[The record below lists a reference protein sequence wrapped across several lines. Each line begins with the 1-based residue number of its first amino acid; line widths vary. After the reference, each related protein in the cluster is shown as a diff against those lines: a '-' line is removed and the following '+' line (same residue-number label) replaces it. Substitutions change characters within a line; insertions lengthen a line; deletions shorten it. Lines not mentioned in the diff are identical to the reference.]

1 MNKKNTKSSKTFE
14 RNRSFNENREF
25 SNKQSVKM
33 NSGLGIDYT
42 IVPIDSL
49 NGKTFVSELDIPC
62 KKSSMTLLQSKES
75 LILRD
80 SLANYYEITIG
91 EKFKSDGFKIEK
103 IRFVMNKIFVFLIA
117 KDSVDLNSVYKTVFN
132 LNDSFEY
139 KDNEI
144 VHK

>member
-1 MNKKNTKSSKTFE
+1 
-14 RNRSFNENREF
+14 
-25 SNKQSVKM
+25 
-33 NSGLGIDYT
+33 
-42 IVPIDSL
+42 
-49 NGKTFVSELDIPC
+49 
-62 KKSSMTLLQSKES
+62 MTLLQGKES

-103 IRFVMNKIFVFLIA
+103 VRFAMNKIFVFLIA
-117 KDSVDLNSVYKTVFN
+117 KDSIDSNCVYKTAFN

-139 KDNEI
+139 KANEI